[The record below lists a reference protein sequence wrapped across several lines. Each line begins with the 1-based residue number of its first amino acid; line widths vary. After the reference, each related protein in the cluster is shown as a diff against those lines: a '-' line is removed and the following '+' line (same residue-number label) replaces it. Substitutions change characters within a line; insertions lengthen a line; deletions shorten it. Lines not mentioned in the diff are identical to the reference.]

1 MVRQL
6 EAQSEMLLTAS
17 ATIPI
22 LPVIIPMIIFIT
34 PRKRLDTIPN
44 TPTLLA
50 WAVLCFGS
58 LTTVFSC
65 CISLMV
71 AMLPTIGVSGIEPET
86 YPPEGYAI
94 SVSLHAHY

>member
-6 EAQSEMLLTAS
+6 EAQSEMLFTAS

-65 CISLMV
+65 CVSFMA
-71 AMLPTIGVSGIEPET
+71 AMLPKIGVSGIEPET

-94 SVSLHAHY
+94 SVSLHAQY